1 MWSFFSRD
9 SSKDFPYEI
18 GEPVQQ
24 FDAKSIWALHR
35 GKRKATNDE
44 VSVFT
49 YDIRNGTEIKL
60 ELAKVAVKRLKTLRH
75 PSILQF
81 LDSLETDKVL
91 YVATESVEPLGT
103 HFNGL
108 GSDGPQRD
116 LYLSWGIFQITRALS
131 FLNNDGNLRH
141 NNVSVWSV
149 FVNTS
154 GEWKLGGLE
163 YVSPAEMPA
172 TPPIKIPPSLEIYD
186 PPERN
191 DANKLK
197 TATKCSSDMWGLGCL
212 VWESFNGPLKTRG
225 NLKNIEGIP
234 KSLAPLYCEL
244 VGAAPASRPNPAD
257 IITKCRKPGGF
268 FKNDLVDS
276 LLFLEEI
283 QIKDKAEKTR
293 FFSGLTAQLDN
304 FPDTVCR
311 HKILPQLITAYEYG
325 DAGSAVLAPMFKLGR
340 LLDEAEYQKRIVP
353 CVVKLFASTD
363 RVTRSRLLQQLDLF
377 ISHLQPNV
385 VNDQIFPQ
393 IVHGFLDTNPTIR
406 EQTVKS
412 IIHLAPKLNYNNL
425 NVEVLR
431 HFARLQ
437 SRDDQGGIRT
447 NTTVCLGKIAP
458 HLHPQVRQRVLVSA
472 FIRAMRDPFP
482 PSRVAG
488 ILALAATQQYFLLS
502 EVATRILPALCPLT
516 MDPEKSVRDPA
527 FKTIRGFL
535 GKLEKVSEDPS
546 LRESMEADVHTA
558 TPSLGNAAA
567 TWAGWAV
574 TAVTAKFY
582 RSQSD
587 TARPRPPLTGKTLSK
602 PASLEQPSSSS
613 ISTTTSSV
621 TSMTSLEHESADTSA
636 SASDYGPDNW
646 DHENWGDM
654 DTSQDPS
661 SPMAATSN
669 QLNTNLNMIGSVN
682 DVRDGWD
689 NEDWGSLEED
699 PDEDEHNQAQQ
710 KEAALLLPSPY
721 VVSSSINST
730 NAITSSTPFIGSSS
744 TNIRNAT
751 LNTAVSSSSSSSNN
765 STTNNTTSSSITG
778 NTVAKPTANN
788 SNNSNSNSSCSSS
801 SNSATH
807 SNTNNN
813 LTNHMNSPSKMIA
826 LKNMNNL
833 LNSTS
838 SMPTTN
844 TANSNVNWNSR
855 DGWGDGDFEPLDEPS
870 TGNVKLEEARRKR
883 EEKKM
888 QRQRELEARRA
899 ARAVGAG
906 SGPLKLGVKKV

>member
-18 GEPVQQ
+18 GDPVQQ
-24 FDAKSIWALHR
+24 FDTKSIWSLHR
-35 GKRKATNDE
+35 GKRKNSNDD

-49 YDIRNGTEIKL
+49 YDIKSGTDIKF
-60 ELAKVAVKRLKTLRH
+60 ELAKSAVKRLKTLRH

-91 YVATESVEPLGT
+91 YVATEPVEPLGT
-103 HFNGL
+103 HINKL
-108 GSDGPQRD
+108 ATDGPQRD
-116 LYLSWGIFQITRALS
+116 LYLAWGIFQITRALS
-131 FLNNDGNLRH
+131 FLNNDGHLRH

-149 FVNTS
+149 FVNSS

-163 YVSPAEMPA
+163 YVSSTEIPAA
-172 TPPIKIPPSLEIYD
+172 PPIKIPPSLEIYD
-186 PPERN
+186 PPEKS
-191 DANKLK
+191 DPQKLK
-197 TATKCSSDMWGLGCL
+197 LATKCSSDMWGLGCL
-212 VWESFNGPLKTRG
+212 VWEAFNGPLKTRG

-257 IITKCRKPGGF
+257 VITKCRKPGGF

-293 FFSGLTAQLDN
+293 FFSSLTAQLDN

-393 IVHGFLDTNPTIR
+393 IAHGFLDTNPTIR

-488 ILALAATQQYFLLS
+488 ILALAATQQYFLLN
-502 EVATRILPALCPLT
+502 EVAIRILPALCPLT

-646 DHENWGDM
+646 DQENWGDM
-654 DTSQDPS
+654 DVRIVVVSKCAIQIEINVTSQDPS
-661 SPMAATSN
+661 SPTTGTA
-669 QLNTNLNMIGSVN
+669 QLLNPNLNMVGSVS

-699 PDEDEHNQAQQ
+699 PEVLKWTKRDENE
-710 KEAALLLPSPY
+710 
-721 VVSSSINST
+721 
-730 NAITSSTPFIGSSS
+730 
-744 TNIRNAT
+744 
-751 LNTAVSSSSSSSNN
+751 
-765 STTNNTTSSSITG
+765 
-778 NTVAKPTANN
+778 
-788 SNNSNSNSSCSSS
+788 
-801 SNSATH
+801 
-807 SNTNNN
+807 
-813 LTNHMNSPSKMIA
+813 
-826 LKNMNNL
+826 
-833 LNSTS
+833 
-838 SMPTTN
+838 
-844 TANSNVNWNSR
+844 
-855 DGWGDGDFEPLDEPS
+855 
-870 TGNVKLEEARRKR
+870 RRKR
-883 EEKKM
+883 CSDSGSLKQGEP
-888 QRQRELEARRA
+888 QGLVLVVAR
-899 ARAVGAG
+899 
-906 SGPLKLGVKKV
+906 

>member
-18 GEPVQQ
+18 GDPVQQ
-24 FDAKSIWALHR
+24 FDTKSIWSLHR
-35 GKRKATNDE
+35 GKRKATNDD

-49 YDIRNGTEIKL
+49 YEIKSGTDIKL
-60 ELAKVAVKRLKTLRH
+60 ELAKSALKRLKTLRH

-91 YVATESVEPLGT
+91 YVATEPVEPLGT
-103 HFNGL
+103 HISKLAAEGT
-108 GSDGPQRD
+108 QRD
-116 LYLSWGIFQITRALS
+116 LYLAWGIFQITRALS

-163 YVSPAEMPA
+163 YVSSAELPV
-172 TPPIKIPPSLEIYD
+172 TLPIKIPPSLEIYD
-186 PPERN
+186 PPEKN
-191 DANKLK
+191 DSNKLK

-244 VGAAPASRPNPAD
+244 VGAAPSSRPNPAD
-257 IITKCRKPGGF
+257 VITKCRKPGGF

-283 QIKDKAEKTR
+283 QIKDKVEKMR
-293 FFSGLTAQLDN
+293 FFSALTAQIDN
-304 FPDTVCR
+304 FPDNVCR

-340 LLDEAEYQKRIVP
+340 LLDEAEYQKRVVP

-393 IVHGFLDTNPTIR
+393 IAHGFLDTNPTIR

-488 ILALAATQQYFLLS
+488 ILALAATQQYFLLN
-502 EVATRILPALCPLT
+502 EVATRILPALSPLT
-516 MDPEKSVRDPA
+516 MDSEKSVRDPA

-646 DHENWGDM
+646 DQENWGDM

-661 SPMAATSN
+661 SPIASTSN
-669 QLNTNLNMIGSVN
+669 QMNPSLTMVGNTNDL
-682 DVRDGWD
+682 RDGWD

-699 PDEDEHNQAQQ
+699 PKETELNEKDEDEHNQAQQ
-710 KEAALLLPSPY
+710 TEASQIANPSSGLRNA
-721 VVSSSINST
+721 VSLVAHST
-730 NAITSSTPFIGSSS
+730 GSSPF
-744 TNIRNAT
+744 
-751 LNTAVSSSSSSSNN
+751 NTGRGGV
-765 STTNNTTSSSITG
+765 G
-778 NTVAKPTANN
+778 
-788 SNNSNSNSSCSSS
+788 SSS
-801 SNSATH
+801 SNSTINITTSSSVSDSTVKASSNNSSSSSTCT
-807 SNTNNN
+807 SANTSNSNNNTNNN
-813 LTNHMNSPSKMIA
+813 TANHSSSPSKMIV
-826 LKNMNNL
+826 LKNMNNI

-838 SMPTTN
+838 S
-844 TANSNVNWNSR
+844 NSNQLTGWSNGG
-855 DGWGDGDFEPLDEPS
+855 DAGGGWGDDDFEPLDEPN
-870 TGNVKLEEARRKR
+870 TGSAKIDEARRKR

-888 QRQRELEARRA
+888 QRQRELEAKRA
-899 ARAVGAG
+899 ARAGGAG
-906 SGPLKLGVKKV
+906 GGPMKLGAKKI

>member
-9 SSKDFPYEI
+9 STKDFPYEI

-24 FDAKSIWALHR
+24 FDSRSIWSLHR
-35 GKRKATNDE
+35 GKRKGGTSEE
-44 VSVFT
+44 VSVFV
-49 YDIRNGTEIKL
+49 YDIKNGTDVKL
-60 ELAKVAVKRLKTLRH
+60 ELARAAVKRLKTLRH

-91 YVATESVEPLGT
+91 YVATEQVEPLGT
-103 HFNGL
+103 YFEKLVGE
-108 GSDGPQRD
+108 GSQKD
-116 LYLSWGIFQITRALS
+116 LSLAWGIFQITRALS

-141 NNVSVWSV
+141 NNVSAWSV
-149 FVNTS
+149 LVNAS

-163 YVSPAEMPA
+163 YVSSTEASMA
-172 TPPIKIPPSLEIYD
+172 PPIKIPPALEIYD
-186 PPERN
+186 PPEKN
-191 DANKLK
+191 DPGKLK
-197 TATKCSSDMWGLGCL
+197 AITKCSTDMWGLGCL
-212 VWESFNGPLKTRG
+212 VWESFNGPLRTRS
-225 NLKNIEGIP
+225 NLKELAGIP
-234 KSLAPLYCEL
+234 KSLTPLYCEL
-244 VGAAPASRPNPAD
+244 VGASPANRPNPAD
-257 IITKCRKPGGF
+257 VITKCRKPGGF
-268 FKNDLVDS
+268 FKNDLVDT

-283 QIKDKAEKTR
+283 QIKDKAEKNR
-293 FFSGLTAQLDN
+293 FFSGLTSQLDN
-304 FPDTVCR
+304 FPDNVCKN
-311 HKILPQLITAYEYG
+311 KILPQLITAYEYG

-340 LLDEAEYQKRIVP
+340 LLDEVEYQKRIVP

-363 RVTRSRLLQQLDLF
+363 RVTRSRLLQQLELF
-377 ISHLQPNV
+377 INHLQTGV
-385 VNDQIFPQ
+385 VNEQIFPQ
-393 IVHGFLDTNPTIR
+393 IAHGFLDTNPTIR

-482 PSRVAG
+482 PARVAG

-502 EVATRILPALCPLT
+502 EVANRILPALCPLT
-516 MDPEKSVRDPA
+516 ADPEKTVRDPA

-587 TARPRPPLTGKTLSK
+587 TARPRPPLT
-602 PASLEQPSSSS
+602 EQPSSSS

-621 TSMTSLEHESADTSA
+621 TSMTSLEHESADTSV
-636 SASDYGPDNW
+636 SASDYGPETW
-646 DHENWGDM
+646 DQENWGEM

-661 SPMAATSN
+661 SPMTGATNPLTAS
-669 QLNTNLNMIGSVN
+669 LNMIGTVN
-682 DVRDGWD
+682 DTRDGWD
-689 NEDWGSLEED
+689 NEDWGSLEEEPNEVLD
-699 PDEDEHNQAQQ
+699 ENEEDELNRIQQKQHNQ
-710 KEAALLLPSPY
+710 LFS
-721 VVSSSINST
+721 
-730 NAITSSTPFIGSSS
+730 
-744 TNIRNAT
+744 AT
-751 LNTAVSSSSSSSNN
+751 TAS
-765 STTNNTTSSSITG
+765 TTSSS
-778 NTVAKPTANN
+778 NAASASALAAPASCNN
-788 SNNSNSNSSCSSS
+788 
-801 SNSATH
+801 A
-807 SNTNNN
+807 NNN
-813 LTNHMNSPSKMIA
+813 LPNHHNTSSPSKMIA
-826 LKNMNNL
+826 LKNMTNIINN
-833 LNSTS
+833 
-838 SMPTTN
+838 TTN
-844 TANSNVNWNSR
+844 NSNSNWNNVG
-855 DGWGDGDFEPLDEPS
+855 DGWTDGDFEPIDEPS
-870 TGNVKLEEARRKR
+870 TGNPKLDEARRKR

-888 QRQRELEARRA
+888 QRQRELEAKRA
-899 ARAVGAG
+899 ARGVAGAG
-906 SGPLKLGVKKV
+906 GPSSGPMKLGAKKIQLD

>member
-9 SSKDFPYEI
+9 SAKDFPYEI
-18 GEPVQQ
+18 GEPVPQ
-24 FDAKSIWALHR
+24 FDSRSIWSLHR
-35 GKRKATNDE
+35 GKRKGTNGEE
-44 VSVFT
+44 VSVFV
-49 YDIRNGTEIKL
+49 YDIKNGTDVKL
-60 ELAKVAVKRLKTLRH
+60 ELARAAVKRLKTLRH

-91 YVATESVEPLGT
+91 YVATEQVEPLGT
-103 HFNGL
+103 HFEKQAGE
-108 GSDGPQRD
+108 GPQRD
-116 LYLSWGIFQITRALS
+116 LYLAWGIFQITRALS

-141 NNVSVWSV
+141 NNVSAWSV
-149 FVNTS
+149 LVNAS

-163 YVSPAEMPA
+163 YVSSTDASA
-172 TPPIKIPPSLEIYD
+172 APPIKIPPALEIYD
-186 PPERN
+186 PPEKN

-197 TATKCSSDMWGLGCL
+197 SMTKCSTDMWGLGCL
-212 VWESFNGPLKTRG
+212 VWEAFNGPLRSRS
-225 NLKNIEGIP
+225 NLKDLASIP

-244 VGAAPASRPNPAD
+244 VGASPASRPNPAD

-268 FKNDLVDS
+268 FKNDLVDT

-283 QIKDKAEKTR
+283 QIKDKAEKNR
-293 FFSGLTAQLDN
+293 FFSALTPQLDN
-304 FPDTVCR
+304 FPDNVCKN
-311 HKILPQLITAYEYG
+311 KILPQLITAYEYG

-363 RVTRSRLLQQLDLF
+363 RVTRSRLLQQLELF
-377 ISHLQPNV
+377 INHLQTGV

-393 IVHGFLDTNPTIR
+393 IAHGFLDTNPTIR

-458 HLHPQVRQRVLVSA
+458 HLHPQAIVRQRVLVSA

-482 PSRVAG
+482 PARVAG
-488 ILALAATQQYFLLS
+488 ILALAATQQYFLLN
-502 EVATRILPALCPLT
+502 EVANRILPALCPLT
-516 MDPEKSVRDPA
+516 ADPEKTVRDPA

-587 TARPRPPLTGKTLSK
+587 TARPRPPLTGKNLSK

-646 DHENWGDM
+646 DQENWGDM

-661 SPMAATSN
+661 SPMAGTSN
-669 QLNTNLNMIGSVN
+669 PLTTSLNMIGTVN
-682 DVRDGWD
+682 DTRDGWD
-689 NEDWGSLEED
+689 NEDWGSLEEVPVSAID
-699 PDEDEHNQAQQ
+699 RVSIHSEIIRSYSRIEIRGLNLDEKDEDMRTPLQQSRTPNQPSTANASPATNSSR
-710 KEAALLLPSPY
+710 AASTSAA
-721 VVSSSINST
+721 SS
-730 NAITSSTPFIGSSS
+730 A
-744 TNIRNAT
+744 
-751 LNTAVSSSSSSSNN
+751 LSSSSNN
-765 STTNNTTSSSITG
+765 TNNNLPNHHATSSPSKMLALKNMTNII
-778 NTVAKPTANN
+778 N
-788 SNNSNSNSSCSSS
+788 SATTNNSNSNWG
-801 SNSATH
+801 
-807 SNTNNN
+807 
-813 LTNHMNSPSKMIA
+813 
-826 LKNMNNL
+826 
-833 LNSTS
+833 
-838 SMPTTN
+838 TTG
-844 TANSNVNWNSR
+844 
-855 DGWGDGDFEPLDEPS
+855 DGWNDGDFEPIDEPNTVVADTIS
-870 TGNVKLEEARRKR
+870 SSLHRRGHFL
-883 EEKKM
+883 KKHAM
-888 QRQRELEARRA
+888 
-899 ARAVGAG
+899 
-906 SGPLKLGVKKV
+906 K

>member
-18 GEPVQQ
+18 GEQVQQ
-24 FDAKSIWALHR
+24 FDAKSIWSLHR
-35 GKRKATNDE
+35 GKRKGSNDE

-49 YDIRNGTEIKL
+49 YDIKNGSDIKL
-60 ELAKVAVKRLKTLRH
+60 ELAKAALKRLKTLRH

-91 YVATESVEPLGT
+91 YVATEPVEPLGT
-103 HFNGL
+103 HIGKL
-108 GSDGPQRD
+108 AAEGPQRD
-116 LYLSWGIFQITRALS
+116 LYLAWGIFQITRALS

-163 YVSPAEMPA
+163 YVSSTELPVV
-172 TPPIKIPPSLEIYD
+172 PPIKIPPSLEIYD
-186 PPERN
+186 PPEKS
-191 DANKLK
+191 DTNKLK
-197 TATKCSSDMWGLGCL
+197 SATKCSSDMWGLGCL

-257 IITKCRKPGGF
+257 VITKCRKPGGF

-283 QIKDKAEKTR
+283 QIKDKVEKMR
-293 FFSGLTAQLDN
+293 FFSALTSQIDN
-304 FPDTVCR
+304 FPDNVCR

-393 IVHGFLDTNPTIR
+393 IAHGFLDTNPTIR

-488 ILALAATQQYFLLS
+488 ILALAATQQYFLLN
-502 EVATRILPALCPLT
+502 EVAIRILPALCPLT
-516 MDPEKSVRDPA
+516 MDSEKSVRDPA
-527 FKTIRGFL
+527 FKTLRGFL

-646 DHENWGDM
+646 DQENWGDM

-661 SPMAATSN
+661 SPMAGTSN
-669 QLNTNLNMIGSVN
+669 QLNQNLNMISSVN
-682 DVRDGWD
+682 DMRDGWD

-699 PDEDEHNQAQQ
+699 PHETELNEKDEDEHNQAQQ
-710 KEAALLLPSPY
+710 KEASHMTNPTGILPNI
-721 VVSSSINST
+721 VSSINNS
-730 NAITSSTPFIGSSS
+730 NSGGSFNMGRGGGGSSS
-744 TNIRNAT
+744 
-751 LNTAVSSSSSSSNN
+751 SN
-765 STTNNTTSSSITG
+765 STTNNTTSSSVTDS
-778 NTVAKPTANN
+778 TVKAS
-788 SNNSNSNSSCSSS
+788 SNNSSSS
-801 SNSATH
+801 STCAST
-807 SNTNNN
+807 NTSSSNNN
-813 LTNHMNSPSKMIA
+813 TINSMANHISSPSKMIA

-833 LNSTS
+833 LNTS
-838 SMPTTN
+838 SN
-844 TANSNVNWNSR
+844 NSNQLTGWNNGGGAG
-855 DGWGDGDFEPLDEPS
+855 DGWGDGEFESLDEPS
-870 TGNVKLEEARRKR
+870 AGGNAKMDEARRKR

-888 QRQRELEARRA
+888 QRQRELEAKRA
-899 ARAVGAG
+899 ARTG
-906 SGPLKLGVKKV
+906 SGGGPMKLGAKKI

>member
-18 GEPVQQ
+18 GDQVQQ
-24 FDAKSIWALHR
+24 FDTKSIWSLHR
-35 GKRKATNDE
+35 GKRKGSNDE

-49 YDIRNGTEIKL
+49 YDIKNGSDIKL
-60 ELAKVAVKRLKTLRH
+60 ELAKAALKRLKTLRH

-91 YVATESVEPLGT
+91 YVATEPVEPLGT
-103 HFNGL
+103 HIGKL
-108 GSDGPQRD
+108 AAEGPQRD
-116 LYLSWGIFQITRALS
+116 LYLAWGIFQITRALS

-163 YVSPAEMPA
+163 YVSSTELPVV
-172 TPPIKIPPSLEIYD
+172 PPIKIPPSLEIYD
-186 PPERN
+186 PPEKS

-257 IITKCRKPGGF
+257 VITKCRKPGGF

-283 QIKDKAEKTR
+283 QIKDKVEKMR
-293 FFSGLTAQLDN
+293 FFSALTAQIDN
-304 FPDTVCR
+304 FPDNVCR
-311 HKILPQLITAYEYG
+311 Y
-325 DAGSAVLAPMFKLGR
+325 LGR

-393 IVHGFLDTNPTIR
+393 IAHGFLDTNPTIR

-412 IIHLAPKLNYNNL
+412 IIHLASKLNYNNL

-447 NTTVCLGKIAP
+447 NTT
-458 HLHPQVRQRVLVSA
+458 VRQRVLVSA

-488 ILALAATQQYFLLS
+488 ILALAATQQYFLLN
-502 EVATRILPALCPLT
+502 EVAIRILPALCPLT

-527 FKTIRGFL
+527 FKTLRGFL

-646 DHENWGDM
+646 DQENWGDM
-654 DTSQDPS
+654 DVSSDIFHSRWKTSQDPS
-661 SPMAATSN
+661 SPMAGTSN
-669 QLNTNLNMIGSVN
+669 QLTTNLNMVGSVN
-682 DVRDGWD
+682 DMRDGWD

-699 PDEDEHNQAQQ
+699 PNETELNEKDEDEHNQAQQ
-710 KEAALLLPSPY
+710 KEASHMAHPSAILPN
-721 VVSSSINST
+721 VVSPINNSSSGGSFNMGRGG
-730 NAITSSTPFIGSSS
+730 GSSS
-744 TNIRNAT
+744 
-751 LNTAVSSSSSSSNN
+751 SN
-765 STTNNTTSSSITG
+765 STTNNTTNSSVTDSTVKASSNNSSSSSTCTST
-778 NTVAKPTANN
+778 NTSN
-788 SNNSNSNSSCSSS
+788 SNN
-801 SNSATH
+801 
-807 SNTNNN
+807 NTINNVA
-813 LTNHMNSPSKMIA
+813 NHISSPSKMIA

-833 LNSTS
+833 LNTGS
-838 SMPTTN
+838 S
-844 TANSNVNWNSR
+844 NSNQLTGWNNGGGAG
-855 DGWGDGDFEPLDEPS
+855 DGWGDGEFESLDEPS
-870 TGNVKLEEARRKR
+870 AGGNAKMDEARRKR

-888 QRQRELEARRA
+888 QRQRELEAKRA
-899 ARAVGAG
+899 ARTG
-906 SGPLKLGVKKV
+906 SGGGPMKLGAKKI

>member
-9 SSKDFPYEI
+9 STKDFPYEI

-24 FDAKSIWALHR
+24 FDSRSIWSLHH
-35 GKRKATNDE
+35 GKRKGASNDE
-44 VSVFT
+44 VSVFV
-49 YDIRNGTEIKL
+49 YDIKNGTDVKL
-60 ELAKVAVKRLKTLRH
+60 ELAKAAVKRLKTLRH

-91 YVATESVEPLGT
+91 YVATEQVEPLGT
-103 HFNGL
+103 YFEKLTGE
-108 GSDGPQRD
+108 GPQKE
-116 LYLSWGIFQITRALS
+116 LSLAWGIFQITRALS

-141 NNVSVWSV
+141 NNVSAWSV
-149 FVNTS
+149 FVNGS

-163 YVSPAEMPA
+163 YVSSTDLSAA
-172 TPPIKIPPSLEIYD
+172 PPIKIPPALEIYD
-186 PPERN
+186 PPEKN
-191 DANKLK
+191 DSNKLK
-197 TATKCSSDMWGLGCL
+197 TSTKCSTDMWGLGCL
-212 VWESFNGPLKTRG
+212 VWESFNGPLKARG
-225 NLKNIEGIP
+225 NLKELATIP

-244 VGAAPASRPNPAD
+244 VGASPANRPNPAD
-257 IITKCRKPGGF
+257 VITKCRKPGGF
-268 FKNDLVDS
+268 FKNDLVDT

-283 QIKDKAEKTR
+283 QIKDKTEKNR
-293 FFSGLTAQLDN
+293 FFSGLTPQLDI
-304 FPDTVCR
+304 FPDNVCKN
-311 HKILPQLITAYEYG
+311 KILPQLITAYEYG

-340 LLDEAEYQKRIVP
+340 LLDETEYQKRIVP

-363 RVTRSRLLQQLDLF
+363 RVTRSRLLQQLELF
-377 ISHLQPNV
+377 ISHLQTGV

-393 IVHGFLDTNPTIR
+393 IAHGFLDTNPTIR

-482 PSRVAG
+482 PARVAG
-488 ILALAATQQYFLLS
+488 ILALAATQQYFLLA
-502 EVATRILPALCPLT
+502 EVANRILPALCPLT
-516 MDPEKSVRDPA
+516 ADPEKTVRDPA
-527 FKTIRGFL
+527 FRTIRGFL

-587 TARPRPPLTGKTLSK
+587 TARPRPPLT
-602 PASLEQPSSSS
+602 EQPSSSS

-646 DHENWGDM
+646 EQENWGEM

-661 SPMAATSN
+661 SPMAGTSN
-669 QLNTNLNMIGSVN
+669 PLTASLNMIGSMH
-682 DVRDGWD
+682 DTRDGWD
-689 NEDWGSLEED
+689 NEDWGSLEEEPNED
-699 PDEDEHNQAQQ
+699 LDENDEDELHRTQQKQLQQHNQS
-710 KEAALLLPSPY
+710 SPA
-721 VVSSSINST
+721 T
-730 NAITSSTPFIGSSS
+730 ASS
-744 TNIRNAT
+744 TNSS
-751 LNTAVSSSSSSSNN
+751 NTASTSTSIPTASINNANNNLPNHHNTSSPSKMLALKNMTN
-765 STTNNTTSSSITG
+765 IINNTT
-778 NTVAKPTANN
+778 
-788 SNNSNSNSSCSSS
+788 NNSNSNW
-801 SNSATH
+801 
-807 SNTNNN
+807 NNA
-813 LTNHMNSPSKMIA
+813 SG
-826 LKNMNNL
+826 
-833 LNSTS
+833 
-838 SMPTTN
+838 
-844 TANSNVNWNSR
+844 
-855 DGWGDGDFEPLDEPS
+855 DGWTDGDFEPIDEPS
-870 TGNVKLEEARRKR
+870 TGNPKLDEARRKR

-899 ARAVGAG
+899 ARSAAGAG
-906 SGPLKLGVKKV
+906 SSSGGPMKLGTKKIQLD